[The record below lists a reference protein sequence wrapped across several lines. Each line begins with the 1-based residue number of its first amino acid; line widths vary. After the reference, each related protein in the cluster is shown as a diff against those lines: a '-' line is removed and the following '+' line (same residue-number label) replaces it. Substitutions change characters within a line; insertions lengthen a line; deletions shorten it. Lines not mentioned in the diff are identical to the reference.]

1 MTAMKPQQPTKL
13 TDSELL
19 SLVDR
24 VEKWEYVPKSRSDP
38 ERFTGRLGDIEIIIS
53 NTVQRRSAEPDNDNY
68 KLILNY
74 KAIELGRIYE
84 KHYEV
89 LEVGMPPYHGQL
101 KDRYEKICKIWQA
114 QLTREEEQQ
123 HMKGLTTAQALLT
136 GNSKLRG

>member
-1 MTAMKPQQPTKL
+1 MIPQKQPNTL

-24 VEKWEYVPKSRSDP
+24 VENWEYVPKSRSDP

-68 KLILNY
+68 TLILNY
-74 KAIELGRIYE
+74 KANELGRIYE

-89 LEVGMPPYHGQL
+89 LEIGMPPYHGPL
-101 KDRYEKICKIWQA
+101 KDRYKNICKDWQA
-114 QLTREEEQQ
+114 QSTCNEEEQRAEGFA
-123 HMKGLTTAQALLT
+123 KAQALLT